1 MSEFSTPEERTEDP
15 TDKRMGQLRDDG
27 SVHLSIEVVQVGT
40 MFTAIITLGIISRF
54 IFHDFRTYMD
64 STFRLAG
71 ENKTFTEN
79 TIFEIFLGAFQEFAP
94 EVGLLSVI
102 IAGIAI
108 ISVGLQTQWNIKK
121 NPIQP
126 KFSMLN
132 PINGIKRMF
141 SPKNLVKTGAS
152 VLKLCI
158 ILPIAYFALKKFAP
172 QMITLMHYGI
182 DQIFAV
188 TADALFYVFWKIL
201 YVLIAF
207 AVFDYFFTKWQWLR
221 QNRMTKQEVKDE
233 RKSVEGDEQTKRKIQ
248 AKGLQ
253 RIVDRIANSVP
264 QADVVVTNPTHFAVA
279 LKYDRDSMGAPRVVA
294 KGKGFLALRIR
305 KIAKESGVP
314 VLERKLLARALYAS
328 CEVGSEIPKDLF
340 RAVAQVL
347 AYVYKIKNPHAA
359 QQQGNIRN

>member
-27 SVHLSIEVVQVGT
+27 SMHMSMDIVQVGS
-40 MFTAIITLGIISRF
+40 MFAAILTLGILSRYM
-54 IFHDFRTYMD
+54 FHDFRTYMQ
-64 STFRLAG
+64 STFRLIG
-71 ENKTFTEN
+71 ENRQFTEY
-79 TIFEIFLGAFQEFAP
+79 TIFEFFLGAFREFAP
-94 EVGLLSVI
+94 EVAVLTIIISI
-102 IAGIAI
+102 IAIL
-108 ISVGLQTQWNIKK
+108 SVGLQTKWNIKK
-121 NPIQP
+121 KPIEF

-132 PINGIKRMF
+132 PVNGLKRMF

-152 VLKLCI
+152 ILKLCI
-158 ILPIAYFALKKFAP
+158 ILPISYFALEKFAP
-172 QMITLMHYGI
+172 QMITLMHYSV

-201 YVLIAF
+201 YVLMAF
-207 AVFDYFFTKWQWLR
+207 AIFDYFYTKWQWLR

-233 RKSVEGDEQTKRKIQ
+233 RKSVEGDEETKRKIQ

-253 RIVDRIANSVP
+253 RIVERIQNSVP

-314 VLERKLLARALYAS
+314 ILERKLLARALYAS

-347 AYVYKIKNPHAA
+347 AYVYKIRNPHAA
-359 QQQGNIRN
+359 QQWNGSSS